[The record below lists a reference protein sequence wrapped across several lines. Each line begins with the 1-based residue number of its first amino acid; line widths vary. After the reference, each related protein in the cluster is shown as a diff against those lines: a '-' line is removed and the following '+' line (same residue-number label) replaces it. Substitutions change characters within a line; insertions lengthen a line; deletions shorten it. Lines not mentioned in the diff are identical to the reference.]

1 MPSDSKKKKEQQKK
15 DARKKKDLKKP
26 KQQQLD
32 GEENDENDSENEVE
46 EQQEGQETS
55 AVAANGIDSETTTG
69 CGVNDGAAGTA
80 SGFGKIVVNGESV
93 VTKHIDSVD
102 EIEQKLRA
110 IDLLDKQ
117 NADNRACTGVLS
129 SHPHG
134 RDVHIDLFSLTF
146 YGVEILVDAKLE
158 LNAGRR
164 YGILGLNGCGK
175 STMLSAI
182 SHREV
187 PIPK

>member
-15 DARKKKDLKKP
+15 DARKKKP
-26 KQQQLD
+26 KQQAQQ
-32 GEENDENDSENEVE
+32 GEGSDNENEE
-46 EQQEGQETS
+46 LENNENNESQLGENGD
-55 AVAANGIDSETTTG
+55 ANGIGNSETG
-69 CGVNDGAAGTA
+69 GAAAAAADEQHHGE
-80 SGFGKIVVNGESV
+80 FGKIVVNSAIN
-93 VTKHIDSVD
+93 KHKDTVD
-102 EIEQKLRA
+102 EITKKLAA
-110 IDLLDKQ
+110 IELLDKQ

-146 YGVEILVDAKLE
+146 YGQEILVDAKLE
-158 LNAGRR
+158 LNMGRR

-175 STMLSAI
+175 STVLSAI
-182 SHREV
+182 SHREI